1 MKRFLARQLSNPTGF
16 AGRLVGQMM
25 KRANREPT
33 RLAVQA
39 LAIQPGESVLDL
51 GCGPGQ
57 AAALMLPFARPGTV
71 TGIDQS
77 ETMIQQARR
86 DNRRA
91 VAANQLAFHM
101 VSFEAL
107 PFEDRHFDAVL
118 ASNVMYFW
126 HDATA
131 VLTEIRRVL
140 RDGGRL
146 SIYLTSA
153 QSMQNWGFAEAGTH
167 RLFSPEDVT
176 DALRASG
183 FAQADI
189 SVETVRIGK
198 GVIGI
203 LAVAYKRS
211 SEAGILQAA

>member
-33 RLAVQA
+33 RLAVGA
-39 LAIQPGESVLDL
+39 LAIQPGESVLDM

-57 AAALMLPFARPGTV
+57 AAALMLPLARPGRV
-71 TGIDQS
+71 SGIDQS
-77 ETMIQQARR
+77 ETMILQALR
-86 DNRRA
+86 DNRAA
-91 VAANQLAFHM
+91 VADGQMDFRVAT
-101 VSFEAL
+101 FEAL
-107 PFEDRHFDAVL
+107 PFEAACFDAVL

-126 HDATA
+126 HDAAA

-153 QSMQNWGFAEAGTH
+153 QSMQNWGFAEAGMH
-167 RLFSPEDVT
+167 RLFSGDDVA
-176 DALRASG
+176 DALHASG

-189 SVETVRIGK
+189 SVETVPIGK